1 MALDSTKFVMEGPA
15 TVTFLAVAVI
25 QKALTTI
32 NPENAKFQA
41 DETVNEKERADGSK
55 TFTRM
60 GKECML
66 EAAFEELSPADMDL
80 LTSVDN
86 FTCAFANTSK
96 TIAVTG
102 LNLVSG
108 KVADG
113 KTVITAK
120 KSAAAGTTW
129 ASLFSVS

>member
-1 MALDSTKFVMEGPA
+1 MALTSGKFVMEGPA
-15 TVTFLAVAVI
+15 TVIFKQGVTAKI
-25 QKALTTI
+25 TLTSI
-32 NPENAKFQA
+32 NPDNAKFQA